1 MILIEDKPILN
12 EDEPILNEDDTILNE
27 DDMILVE
34 DELILIEDVEDDGQ
48 TVAKIATTYNV
59 VLEQPIAFHHHLLM
73 R

>member
-1 MILIEDKPILN
+1 
-12 EDEPILNEDDTILNE
+12 
-27 DDMILVE
+27 MILVE